1 MASLK
6 TLTIAAAL
14 IAGATSPVL
23 AQSGPPTGG
32 QPPGGRWCCGERA
45 NRRHRRH
52 CGQGDSK
59 EDVETC
65 QEGPSKAHVNGSP
78 IRQLSAADLETLG
91 PGVGW
96 GPFVF

>member
-32 QPPGGRWCCGERA
+32 QPPVAGGAAASGQTGATGAAAKVTHKKTAKHPKKSKQSRCDRVFARSPPGAPLYQPVTNGHDRA
-45 NRRHRRH
+45 
-52 CGQGDSK
+52 
-59 EDVETC
+59 
-65 QEGPSKAHVNGSP
+65 
-78 IRQLSAADLETLG
+78 
-91 PGVGW
+91 
-96 GPFVF
+96 

>member
-32 QPPGGRWCCGERA
+32 QPPDIRA
-45 NRRHRRH
+45 FTALRCATGSGAR
-52 CGQGDSK
+52 SK
-59 EDVETC
+59 M
-65 QEGPSKAHVNGSP
+65 
-78 IRQLSAADLETLG
+78 
-91 PGVGW
+91 
-96 GPFVF
+96 